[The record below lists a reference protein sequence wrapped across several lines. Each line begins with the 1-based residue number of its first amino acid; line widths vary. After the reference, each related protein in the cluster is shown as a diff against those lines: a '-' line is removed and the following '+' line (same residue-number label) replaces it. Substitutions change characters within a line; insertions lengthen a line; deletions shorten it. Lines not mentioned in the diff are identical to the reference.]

1 MSEQELTVPGD
12 DAPVPGPL
20 PLTPKEEAFCVAFG
34 DPESVTYGRSEK
46 SAAAAGYV
54 QPRSAGWKLRRRPR
68 IIARLGEFQAAA
80 KAVAAKVL
88 TDLENTRLLALEKG
102 DLAVAAR
109 CSELQ
114 GKHIGMFY
122 ERNVLTLDSPGVY
135 DPVLAI
141 EARRITRFLL
151 MNPVDPALLPE
162 APLLPAAAEPVPAA
176 QPTRASAADLAA
188 LDQNP
193 QSPQE
198 RQGE

>member
-1 MSEQELTVPGD
+1 MGKEESL
-12 DAPVPGPL
+12 APDGGEKLIPGPA
-20 PLTPKEEAFCVAFG
+20 PLTPREEAFCVAFG
-34 DPESVTYGRSEK
+34 DPESLHYGRPTKAAVAAGYPEK
-46 SAAAAGYV
+46 SAWNTA
-54 QPRSAGWKLRRRPR
+54 WKLRRRPR

-122 ERNVLTLDSPGVY
+122 ERNVLTLDSPGTY
-135 DPVLAI
+135 DPIRAQ
-141 EARRITRFLL
+141 EARRITAILL
-151 MNPVDPALLPE
+151 MNPALGLPPGTE
-162 APLLPAAAEPVPAA
+162 APAAAAPASLLQNAPPARATLEQIERA
-176 QPTRASAADLAA
+176 QAPCS
-188 LDQNP
+188 
-193 QSPQE
+193 